1 MKLETITRT
10 PANQKYKTPLLFVHG
25 MWHGAWCWDEFF
37 LPFFADAGYHV
48 TALSLRGHAGSEG
61 KIAGSSIMD
70 YVRDVEEVAKTL
82 PTPPVLIGHSMGGF
96 IVQKFLE
103 RNSAPM
109 GVMLAPAPP
118 YGVWHGTW
126 LVFKH
131 SPLTLLKILTRFRLQ
146 PLVETPESARWAF
159 FSEDMPREQ
168 LLKYHAKMN
177 DESFRM
183 YLDLLGLNLVRTKK
197 IKTPLLVLGAKNDAV
212 ISNGDVEKTAKA
224 YNSATEIFPNMAHD
238 MMLEKGWRAVAER
251 IMKWFEE
258 NGLS

>member
-103 RNSAPM
+103 RNSTPM
-109 GVMLAPAPP
+109 GVLLAPAPP

-168 LLKYHAKMN
+168 LLKYHANMN

-224 YNSATEIFPNMAHD
+224 YNSTAEIFPNMAHD
-238 MMLEKGWRAVAER
+238 MMLEKGWQAVAER

-258 NGLS
+258 KGLP

>member
-10 PANQKYKTPLLFVHG
+10 PSNQKHKTPLLFVHG

-82 PTPPVLIGHSMGGF
+82 PTPPMLIGHSMGGF

-103 RNSAPM
+103 RNSAPA
-109 GVMLAPAPP
+109 GVLLAPAPP
-118 YGVWHGTW
+118 YGVWNGTW
-126 LVFKH
+126 LVLKH

-146 PLVETPESARWAF
+146 PLVETPESVRWAF
-159 FSEDMPREQ
+159 FSEDLPREQ

-197 IKTPLLVLGAKNDAV
+197 IKTPLLVLGAREDTV
-212 ISNGDVEKTAKA
+212 ISNGDVEKTAHA
-224 YNSATEIFPNMAHD
+224 YNTTAEFFPHMAHD
-238 MMLEKGWRAVAER
+238 MMLEKGWQGVAER
-251 IMKWFEE
+251 IMKCFEE

>member
-1 MKLETITRT
+1 MKLETITRI

-61 KIAGSSIMD
+61 KIVGSSIMD

-82 PTPPVLIGHSMGGF
+82 PTPPMLIGHSMGGF

-103 RNSAPM
+103 QHSAPA
-109 GVMLAPAPP
+109 GVLLAPAPP
-118 YGVWHGTW
+118 YGIWNGAW

-131 SPLTLLKILTRFRLQ
+131 SPLTMLKIMTRFRLQ
-146 PLVETPESARWAF
+146 PLVETPESVRWAF
-159 FSEDMPREQ
+159 FSDDLPHER

-183 YLDLLGLNLVRTKK
+183 FLDLLGLNLVRTKK
-197 IKTPLLVLGAKNDAV
+197 INTPLLVLGARDDTV
-212 ISNGDVEKTAKA
+212 IPNGDVERTARA
-224 YNSATEIFPNMAHD
+224 YATTAEFFPHMAHD
-238 MMLEKGWRAVAER
+238 MMLEKGWQGVAER
-251 IMKWFEE
+251 IMQWLKEK
-258 NGLS
+258 GSD

>member
-1 MKLETITRT
+1 MKLETITRV
-10 PANQKYKTPLLFVHG
+10 PKNQKYKTPLLFVHG

-61 KIAGSSIMD
+61 KITGSSIMD
-70 YVRDVEEVAKTL
+70 YVQDVEEVAKTL
-82 PTPPVLIGHSMGGF
+82 PAPPVLIGHSMGGF

-103 RNSAPM
+103 RNSAPA
-109 GVMLAPAPP
+109 GVLLASAPP
-118 YGVWHGTW
+118 YGVWNGTW

-131 SPLTLLKILTRFRLQ
+131 SPLTLLKIMTRFRLQ
-146 PLVETPESARWAF
+146 PVVETPEGARWAF

-168 LLKYHAKMN
+168 LLKYHARMN

-183 YLDLLGLNLVRTKK
+183 YMDLLGLNLVRTKK
-197 IKTPLLVLGAKNDAV
+197 IKTPLLVVGAKNDAV

-224 YNSATEIFPNMAHD
+224 YNSAAEIFPNMAHD
-238 MMLEKGWRAVAER
+238 MMLEKGWQAVAER
-251 IMKWFEE
+251 IIKWLEE
-258 NGLS
+258 KNLP

>member
-10 PANQKYKTPLLFVHG
+10 SANQKYKTPILFIHG
-25 MWHGAWCWDEFF
+25 MWHGAWCWDEYF

-61 KIAGSSIMD
+61 QIQGSGIMD
-70 YVRDVEEVAKTL
+70 YVQDMEQVAKTL

-103 RNSAPM
+103 RNAAPA
-109 GVMLAPAPP
+109 GVLLASAPP
-118 YGVWHGTW
+118 YGVWNGTW

-131 SPLTLLKILTRFRLQ
+131 SPLTLLKVLTRFRLQ
-146 PLVETPESARWAF
+146 PVVETPESARWAF

-168 LLKYHAKMN
+168 LLKYHANMN

-183 YLDLLGLNLVRTKK
+183 YLDLLGLNLVRAKK
-197 IKTPLLVLGAKNDAV
+197 IKTPLLVLGAKSDTV
-212 ISNGDVEKTAKA
+212 ISNGDVHKTARA
-224 YNSATEIFPNMAHD
+224 YNTTAEIFPNMAHD
-238 MMLEKGWRAVAER
+238 MMLEKGWQSVAER
-251 IMKWFEE
+251 IMRWLQEK
-258 NGLS
+258 GVQ

>member
-1 MKLETITRT
+1 MSLETITRT
-10 PANQKYKTPLLFVHG
+10 PKNRTHKTPLLFVHG

-109 GVMLAPAPP
+109 
-118 YGVWHGTW
+118 
-126 LVFKH
+126 
-131 SPLTLLKILTRFRLQ
+131 
-146 PLVETPESARWAF
+146 
-159 FSEDMPREQ
+159 
-168 LLKYHAKMN
+168 
-177 DESFRM
+177 
-183 YLDLLGLNLVRTKK
+183 
-197 IKTPLLVLGAKNDAV
+197 
-212 ISNGDVEKTAKA
+212 
-224 YNSATEIFPNMAHD
+224 
-238 MMLEKGWRAVAER
+238 
-251 IMKWFEE
+251 
-258 NGLS
+258 